1 MESKEAARILFND
14 GSTQKDIAS
23 MLNISEKTI
32 SDWAKKGNWDKKRS
46 ESNLKKQT
54 SEEGVWELINYQL
67 KVLKLIKEK
76 HEVELEN
83 CTDLKEIKAKLIDR
97 GDIDALQ
104 KLFTT
109 IKGKEMEWSQ
119 RVKVIREFTEYLE
132 GEDTKL
138 AQSVVPLANQ
148 YLNEKRND

>member
-1 MESKEAARILFND
+1 MESKEAAHILFNE
-14 GSTQKDIAS
+14 GVSQKEIAS
-23 MLNISEKTI
+23 IIDVSEKTI
-32 SDWAKKGNWDKKRS
+32 SLWAKQGNWDKKRS
-46 ESNLKKQT
+46 ENNLQKQT

-67 KVLKLIKEK
+67 KVLKRIKEI
-76 HEVELEN
+76 HESELDN
-83 CTDLKEIKAKLIDR
+83 CEDLKDIKAKLIDR

-132 GEDTKL
+132 VEDGKI
-138 AQSVVPLANQ
+138 AQSVIPLANQ